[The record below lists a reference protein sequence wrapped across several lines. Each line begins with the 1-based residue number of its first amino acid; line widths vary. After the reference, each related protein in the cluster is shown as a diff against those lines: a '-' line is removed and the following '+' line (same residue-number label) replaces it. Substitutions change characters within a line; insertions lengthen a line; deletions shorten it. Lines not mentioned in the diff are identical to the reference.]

1 MPVIRPELSAWGKR
15 WSEVLAGLAIALFGV
30 WALQANDRFF
40 QFLAGLVIMVGL
52 TTAVIGWRRLRFQRP
67 GIAPGIVQ
75 LVEGQISYFGPDN
88 GGFMPLR
95 DIVELHLVADGTH
108 WLLISDQD
116 GSLEIPVAASG
127 AEVLF
132 DAFAHLPGLRMQ
144 SVLTALNDPE
154 PAQRQALWLHP
165 SRQARFLQMR

>member
-1 MPVIRPELSAWGKR
+1 MTLIRPELTAWAKR
-15 WSEVLAGLAIALFGV
+15 WSEVLAGLAIMIFGL

-40 QFLAGLVIMVGL
+40 QFLAGLVIVVGL
-52 TTAVIGWRRLRFQRP
+52 ATAFIGWRRLRFQRP

-75 LVEGQISYFGPDN
+75 LVEGQISYFGPDS
-88 GGFMPLR
+88 GGFIPLR
-95 DIVELHLVADGTH
+95 EIVELHLIEDGTQ

-116 GSLEIPVAASG
+116 ASLEIPVAASG

-144 SVLTALNDPE
+144 SVLTALNNPE
-154 PAQRQALWLHP
+154 PAHRQTLWLHP